1 MESLGWE
8 REVRRARRQLTITTK
23 MPFTYY
29 RMDRR
34 AKSRAR
40 VRRER

>member
-8 REVRRARRQLTITTK
+8 REVRRARRQLTIATN
-23 MPFTYY
+23 MPFTNY

-34 AKSRAR
+34 AK
-40 VRRER
+40 